1 MAKVENK
8 VEIVPNDQGAKIR
21 VSANNPEYAHVLL
34 VQNKTWIAPSGWVR
48 QRRMSTLLNGK
59 TELIQEL
66 GLNKKK
72 YLPGQIVIKEQLEP
86 FSCSSDGDRD
96 IKYAGDTG
104 VICCKDGEII
114 YRKCFYDASSTDT
127 DVLVQHTNGD
137 AIREA
142 NAARSEE
149 DKVTMDDNASMV
161 SGEEF
166 FTKNPDEEK
175 EELDP
180 NQTNIIDAIADI
192 VHEGEEEN
200 HNEEDGE
207 TTETKVVEAAEE
219 EEIEEEE
226 EELVEIEED
235 EEDIETFEK

>member
-21 VSANNPEYAHVLL
+21 VSVNNPEYAHVLL

-114 YRKCFYDASSTDT
+114 YRKCFYDASGIDT
-127 DVLVQHTNGD
+127 DVFVQHTNGD

-142 NAARSEE
+142 NAARAEE
-149 DKVTMDDNASMV
+149 NNVTMDDDASMIN
-161 SGEEF
+161 GEEF
-166 FTKNPDEEK
+166 FTKNEET
-175 EELDP
+175 DP
-180 NQTNIIDAIADI
+180 AQIDLEDSIAE
-192 VHEGEEEN
+192 VEATEN

>member
-8 VEIVPNDQGAKIR
+8 VEIVPNEHGAKIR

-48 QRRMSTLLNGK
+48 KRRMSTLLNGK
-59 TELIQEL
+59 TEVIKEL
-66 GLNKKK
+66 GLGKKK

-114 YRKCFYDASSTDT
+114 YRKCFYDSSGLDT
-127 DVLVQHTNGD
+127 DILVAHTNGD

-142 NAARSEE
+142 NAANAENNEE
-149 DKVTMDDNASMV
+149 VSVDDNTSMI

-166 FTKNPDEEK
+166 FTKGNDEEEQ
-175 EELDP
+175 EEVDP
-180 NQTNIIDAIADI
+180 NQTNLIDAIDEI
-192 VHEGEEEN
+192 T
-200 HNEEDGE
+200 NEDPDEDE
-207 TTETKVVEAAEE
+207 TDELTVEDST
-219 EEIEEEE
+219 
-226 EELVEIEED
+226 EELVEMED
-235 EEDIETFEK
+235 EDDIHTFEK